1 MKWNNDQVF
10 LPKYTSLYNQVKTL
24 VEYNGSRGIEGMNL
38 SSGRLRQ
45 PEAEAQKN
53 KLSRETA
60 PEISV

>member
-38 SSGRLRQ
+38 S
-45 PEAEAQKN
+45 
-53 KLSRETA
+53 
-60 PEISV
+60 